1 MPDDFPKIIL
11 KKTKERSLQNFHP
24 WLFSGAIESKEEGIH
39 EGDTV
44 EIFSFNQNYLATG
57 HYHEG
62 SIMVR
67 VFSFEKTDGTFG
79 FWKSKLVKAFQ
90 LRERLGLI
98 NDTQTNVYR
107 LVNAEGD
114 GMPGLIIDI
123 YDSTAVIQTHTLGM
137 HRLKHFFTDAL
148 QEIYG
153 SRLTAIY
160 DKSAESMSKQEGAH
174 VTNDFLFGKEN
185 EIEVLENNIRF
196 SIDVL
201 EGQKTGFFIDQ
212 RENRKL
218 LAEYSND
225 KKVLNAFAYSGGFS
239 LYALNGKA
247 ALVHSVD
254 SSKKAAVL
262 AERNVALNFKNVPH
276 QFYTEDVFDFLKKSE
291 TRYDVMVLDPP
302 AFAKHLSSVD
312 KATIGYR
319 NLNSEAL
326 RQIDKN
332 GIVFTFSCSQ
342 VIDKNLFRKIIFT
355 AAAQAKRNVK
365 VLHQLTQPADH
376 PISIYHPEGEY
387 LKGLVLYVE

>member
-1 MPDDFPKIIL
+1 MSFDSPKIIL

-24 WLFSGAIESKEEGIH
+24 WLFSGAIEKKEDGIK
-39 EGDTV
+39 EGDAV
-44 EIFSFNQNYLATG
+44 EIFSHNQNYLATG

-67 VFSFEKTDGTFG
+67 VFSFEKTDYSYD

-90 LRERLGLI
+90 LREQLGMI
-98 NDTQTNVYR
+98 NNAETNVYR

-114 GMPGLIIDI
+114 GMPGLIIDV
-123 YDSTAVIQTHTLGM
+123 YSTTAVVQTHTLGM
-137 HRLKHFFTDAL
+137 HRLKHFIVEAL
-148 QEIYG
+148 KEIYG

-160 DKSAESMSKQEGAH
+160 DKSAESMRKQEATGM
-174 VTNDFLFGKEN
+174 TNGFLFGKED
-185 EIEVLENNIRF
+185 EIVAIENNIRF
-196 SIDVL
+196 YIDVP

-218 LAEYSND
+218 LAYYS
-225 KKVLNAFAYSGGFS
+225 KEKSVLNAFAYSGGFS
-239 LYALNGKA
+239 MHALNGKA

-254 SSKKAAVL
+254 SSKKAAAL
-262 AERNVALNFKNVPH
+262 AERNIALNFRDAPH
-276 QFYTEDVFDFLKKSE
+276 QFFSEDVFDFLKKSE
-291 TRYDVMVLDPP
+291 TRYDIMVLDPP

-319 NLNSEAL
+319 NLNSEAF
-326 RQIDKN
+326 RQIKKI

>member
-1 MPDDFPKIIL
+1 MSFDFPKIIL

-24 WLFSGAIESKEEGIH
+24 WLFSGAIEKKEDGIK

-44 EIFSFNQNYLATG
+44 EIFSNNQNYLATG

-67 VFSFEKTDGTFG
+67 VFSFEKTENGYD

-90 LRERLGLI
+90 LREQLGMI
-98 NDTQTNVYR
+98 NNAETNVYR

-114 GMPGLIIDI
+114 GMPGLIIDVFAT
-123 YDSTAVIQTHTLGM
+123 TAVVQTHTLGM
-137 HRLKHFFTDAL
+137 HRLKHFIVDAL
-148 QEIYG
+148 KEIYG

-160 DKSAESMSKQEGAH
+160 DKSAESMSKQEASG
-174 VTNDFLFGKEN
+174 VTNGFLFGTED
-185 EIEVLENNIRF
+185 EIVVIENNIRF
-196 SIDVL
+196 YIDIP

-218 LAEYSND
+218 LAYYS
-225 KKVLNAFAYSGGFS
+225 KEKSILNAFAYSGGFS
-239 LYALNGKA
+239 MHALNGMA
-247 ALVHSVD
+247 TLVHSVD
-254 SSKKAAVL
+254 SSKKAAAL
-262 AERNVALNFKNVPH
+262 AERNIALNFRDAPH
-276 QFYTEDVFDFLKKSE
+276 QFFSEDVFDFLKKSE

-319 NLNSEAL
+319 NLNCEAF
-326 RQIDKN
+326 RQIKKN

-342 VIDKNLFRKIIFT
+342 AIDKNLFRKIIFT
-355 AAAQAKRNVK
+355 AAVQAKRNAK